1 MTINDNSTKSINAA
15 IIDLQNQIKQLQH
28 KIGILSKNQ
37 LKEDDIEFP
46 GKVEYADEAGK
57 AKEADHAKTA
67 DTAKYTSETE
77 NAIHAG
83 YADNATKATQDGSGN
98 VITDTYATKT
108 ALSSGLA
115 GKSDTGHTHTKSQ
128 ITDFDHTHDNRY
140 YTESE
145 VDTKLSGKAD
155 KSHTH
160 TKSEITDFPT
170 SLPANGGTADNATK
184 ATQDGSGNVITD
196 TYATKTELTSGLSGK
211 ANTSHNHSAADITSG
226 TLAVERGGTGQT
238 TQADINKAI
247 VGELPEGDSV
257 VTDGT
262 MFVSSWASDNGF
274 ADTNATNVPYKR
286 KFSRVWEYIK
296 GKISSVLGITNNKH
310 IIQGETV
317 DTNTYEDAN
326 PKLVFINSDG
336 SQNASLTFT
345 DYDAVQAPASVTLNG
360 NQGGEYFIAPNI
372 KATGKFYGSLDGTAD
387 KATKATQDGS
397 GNVITDTY
405 ATKTELTSG
414 LSGKADKSHTHTK
427 SEITDFPTSLPAKA
441 YQIFGTQKVGWVKL
455 GTLTSNPS
463 ESIVI
468 SVRSGT
474 GFNGEAIQNSQFR
487 IMIKNG
493 NHAVESA
500 ERAFG
505 VTVEKTEASYSVR
518 VKVIAFSNNVCDVW
532 VYMPWHYYAGN
543 YSIDGLYLEWV
554 HSGEYQSS
562 EPSGEEQ
569 SLLYRTIL
577 NSEDTQTIT
586 GAKTFTNDITAP
598 NITSLEQRV
607 AALESLEQRVA
618 ALESKI

>member
-108 ALSSGLA
+108 
-115 GKSDTGHTHTKSQ
+115 
-128 ITDFDHTHDNRY
+128 
-140 YTESE
+140 
-145 VDTKLSGKAD
+145 
-155 KSHTH
+155 
-160 TKSEITDFPT
+160 
-170 SLPANGGTADNATK
+170 
-184 ATQDGSGNVITD
+184 
-196 TYATKTELTSGLSGK
+196 ELTSGLSGK

-247 VGELPEGDSV
+247 VGELPEGNEV

-262 MFVSSWASDNGF
+262 MFVSSCASDNGF

-310 IIQGETV
+310 IIKGETV

-326 PKLVFINSDG
+326 PKLVFSNIDG

-345 DYDAVQAPASVTLNG
+345 DHDAVQAPASVTLNG

-387 KATKATQDGS
+387 NAKKIVPDYTKKTITTVSTITMKSIKLADCAWYQTGTMEVHLFGVNFEDTLIINYGG
-397 GNVITDTY
+397 GN
-405 ATKTELTSG
+405 G
-414 LSGKADKSHTHTK
+414 L
-427 SEITDFPTSLPAKA
+427 FPMLCG
-441 YQIFGTQKVGWVKL
+441 YY
-455 GTLTSNPS
+455 TSN
-463 ESIVI
+463 
-468 SVRSGT
+468 
-474 GFNGEAIQNSQFR
+474 NNN
-487 IMIKNG
+487 IK
-493 NHAVESA
+493 S
-500 ERAFG
+500 
-505 VTVEKTEASYSVR
+505 
-518 VKVIAFSNNVCDVW
+518 VIAQKGSTWSD
-532 VYMPWHYYAGN
+532 N
-543 YSIDGLYLEWV
+543 YSIWINILQETTATVEVAILRG
-554 HSGEYQSS
+554 SCTINIS
-562 EPSGEEQ
+562 ETATEPTNISKWNIGRG
-569 SLLYRTIL
+569 YWGTF
-577 NSEDTQTIT
+577 NS
-586 GAKTFTNDITAP
+586 
-598 NITSLEQRV
+598 
-607 AALESLEQRVA
+607 
-618 ALESKI
+618 

>member
-77 NAIHAG
+77 NAVHAG
-83 YADNATKATQDGSGN
+83 HADIATS
-98 VITDTYATKT
+98 
-108 ALSSGLA
+108 
-115 GKSDTGHTHTKSQ
+115 
-128 ITDFDHTHDNRY
+128 
-140 YTESE
+140 
-145 VDTKLSGKAD
+145 
-155 KSHTH
+155 
-160 TKSEITDFPT
+160 
-170 SLPANGGTADNATK
+170 

-247 VGELPEGDSV
+247 VGELQEGNDV

-262 MFVSSWASDNGF
+262 MFISSWASDNGF
-274 ADTNATNVPYKR
+274 ADTNAINVPYKR

-310 IIQGETV
+310 IIKGETV

-345 DYDAVQAPASVTLNG
+345 DFDAVQKPASVTLNG

-387 KATKATQDGS
+387 NAKKIVPAYTRI
-397 GNVITDTY
+397 N
-405 ATKTELTSG
+405 
-414 LSGKADKSHTHTK
+414 LSTVSTTTIK
-427 SEITDFPTSLPAKA
+427 
-441 YQIFGTQKVGWVKL
+441 YVKL
-455 GTLTSNPS
+455 ADCAWYQEGTMEVYLHGNGLEDTLVINYGGGNASIPMLCGYYTSHMNG
-463 ESIVI
+463 II
-468 SVRSGT
+468 S
-474 GFNGEAIQNSQFR
+474 AIAQKGSTWN
-487 IMIKNG
+487 
-493 NHAVESA
+493 
-500 ERAFG
+500 
-505 VTVEKTEASYSVR
+505 
-518 VKVIAFSNNVCDVW
+518 D
-532 VYMPWHYYAGN
+532 N
-543 YSIDGLYLEWV
+543 YSIWIKISQISTAAVDIAVLRGSCTINILETTT
-554 HSGEYQSS
+554 
-562 EPSGEEQ
+562 EPTNTSKWNIGRG
-569 SLLYRTIL
+569 YWGTF
-577 NSEDTQTIT
+577 NS
-586 GAKTFTNDITAP
+586 
-598 NITSLEQRV
+598 
-607 AALESLEQRVA
+607 
-618 ALESKI
+618 

>member
-28 KIGILSKNQ
+28 KIGILSNNQ
-37 LKEDDIEFP
+37 LKENDIEFP
-46 GKVEYADEAGK
+46 DKVEYADEAGK

-77 NAIHAG
+77 NAVRAR
-83 YADNATKATQDGSGN
+83 YADNATKATQD
-98 VITDTYATKT
+98 V
-108 ALSSGLA
+108 
-115 GKSDTGHTHTKSQ
+115 
-128 ITDFDHTHDNRY
+128 
-140 YTESE
+140 
-145 VDTKLSGKAD
+145 
-155 KSHTH
+155 
-160 TKSEITDFPT
+160 
-170 SLPANGGTADNATK
+170 
-184 ATQDGSGNVITD
+184 SGNVITD

-211 ANTSHNHSAADITSG
+211 ADTSHNHSAADITSG

-247 VGELPEGDSV
+247 VGELPEGNDV

-286 KFSRVWEYIK
+286 KFSLVWEYIK

-310 IIQGETV
+310 IIKGETL

-387 KATKATQDGS
+387 NATKATQDGS

-414 LSGKADKSHTHTK
+414 LSGKAAKSHTHTKSEITDFEHTHDDRYFTETEVTNKLAGKSDTGHTHTK
-427 SEITDFPTSLPAKA
+427 SEITDFPTSLPASGGTADNATNVNLSKTLDTVNGDKL
-441 YQIFGTQKVGWVKL
+441 QIGSGAAQNVTNAKHAVTAEHAVTADNGVPTYSTSDAGKNLAVNSSGNAVGWVKPQTIKFVDYRTGEL
-455 GTLTSNPS
+455 TFSSLTDQKRIELSNFGPEVTEDNVLNFMTIHWSGIHVIAQADWAKSQGT
-463 ESIVI
+463 ESAGMACALH
-468 SVRSGT
+468 SLNTGT
-474 GFNGEAIQNSQFR
+474 GS
-487 IMIKNG
+487 
-493 NHAVESA
+493 AVI
-500 ERAFG
+500 R
-505 VTVEKTEASYSVR
+505 
-518 VKVIAFSNNVCDVW
+518 C
-532 VYMPWHYYAGN
+532 VYLA
-543 YSIDGLYLEWV
+543 
-554 HSGEYQSS
+554 
-562 EPSGEEQ
+562 
-569 SLLYRTIL
+569 
-577 NSEDTQTIT
+577 
-586 GAKTFTNDITAP
+586 
-598 NITSLEQRV
+598 
-607 AALESLEQRVA
+607 
-618 ALESKI
+618 

>member
-77 NAIHAG
+77 NAVHAG
-83 YADNATKATQDGSGN
+83 Y
-98 VITDTYATKT
+98 
-108 ALSSGLA
+108 
-115 GKSDTGHTHTKSQ
+115 
-128 ITDFDHTHDNRY
+128 
-140 YTESE
+140 
-145 VDTKLSGKAD
+145 
-155 KSHTH
+155 
-160 TKSEITDFPT
+160 
-170 SLPANGGTADNATK
+170 ADNATK

-247 VGELPEGDSV
+247 VGELPEGNEV

-310 IIQGETV
+310 IIKGDPV
-317 DTNTYEDAN
+317 ATNTYEDAN
-326 PKLVFINSDG
+326 PKLVFSNLDG
-336 SQNASLTFT
+336 SQSASLTFT
-345 DYDAVQAPASVTLNG
+345 DFDVVQAPASVTLNG

-387 KATKATQDGS
+387 NAKKIIPAYTRKTITTVSTTTIKYIKLADCMWHQQGTMEVYLFGFNFEDTLVINYGG
-397 GNVITDTY
+397 GN
-405 ATKTELTSG
+405 G
-414 LSGKADKSHTHTK
+414 L
-427 SEITDFPTSLPAKA
+427 FPMLCGF
-441 YQIFGTQKVGWVKL
+441 Y
-455 GTLTSNPS
+455 TSNNNN
-463 ESIVI
+463 II
-468 SVRSGT
+468 S
-474 GFNGEAIQNSQFR
+474 AIAQRGS
-487 IMIKNG
+487 
-493 NHAVESA
+493 
-500 ERAFG
+500 
-505 VTVEKTEASYSVR
+505 T
-518 VKVIAFSNNVCDVW
+518 
-532 VYMPWHYYAGN
+532 WHDN
-543 YSIDGLYLEWV
+543 YSIWIKIAQVSTAIINVAVLRGSCTINISETTTEPTNISEWNI
-554 HSGEYQSS
+554 GRGYW
-562 EPSGEEQ
+562 G
-569 SLLYRTIL
+569 TF
-577 NSEDTQTIT
+577 NS
-586 GAKTFTNDITAP
+586 
-598 NITSLEQRV
+598 
-607 AALESLEQRVA
+607 
-618 ALESKI
+618 